1 VALENFGA
9 REIAVWAQI
18 DAKKSVR
25 KLNKVKFQGFLGVCD
40 FTFFTAR
47 AGERFKKV
55 TRIWSDM
62 VGWGFTGE
70 GESDCTTRLVADEQ
84 GL

>member
-62 VGWGFTGE
+62 VGCMWWPHDSLLRGIVKFH
-70 GESDCTTRLVADEQ
+70 R
-84 GL
+84 